1 MYAVIV
7 GLLLLVAKVADFGP
21 FGSWSWWIVL
31 APFAVAAVWWQFA
44 DSTGITKRR
53 EIERI
58 EQRKADRRAKAM
70 EALGLDAQRD
80 RQARKAREA
89 ARRRAEIAAGR
100 EEARADG
107 EAPKREPRM

>member
-7 GLLLLVAKVADFGP
+7 GVLLLVAKLAEFGP
-21 FGSWSWWIVL
+21 MANWSWWLIL
-31 APFAVAAVWWQFA
+31 APFAVAALWWQFA

-70 EALGLDAQRD
+70 EALGLDAHRD
-80 RQARKAREA
+80 RQVRKAREA
-89 ARRRAEIAAGR
+89 ARQRAQVTETREEVRAEQ
-100 EEARADG
+100 ET
-107 EAPKREPRM
+107 PKREPRL